1 MHGTWML
8 TLAAG
13 MLLWWGS
20 QAKAA
25 GPFHCSSGVDL
36 VLPLKSGPAPSD
48 STSKARRENPR
59 LVSSTLAVLLGP
71 FGAHR
76 LYLGTTP
83 KVAVVYGITFGGF
96 GLLPLLDLGH
106 LLFSK
111 DLDRYRN
118 NDRVFMW
125 NAPRTVGATT
135 PP

>member
-1 MHGTWML
+1 MSAGWML
-8 TLAAG
+8 LCGSLA
-13 MLLWWGS
+13 L
-20 QAKAA
+20 AA
-25 GPFHCSSGVDL
+25 GPFHPYKEHEL
-36 VLPLKSGPAPSD
+36 PAPPAFANAGAD
-48 STSKARRENPR
+48 STAREHRENPR
-59 LVSSTLAVLLGP
+59 VVSSVLAVFLGP

-83 KVAVVYGITFGGF
+83 KVAVVYGLTFGGF

-118 NDRVFMW
+118 NDKVFMW
-125 NAPRTVGATT
+125 NAPRSTEGTT

>member
-1 MHGTWML
+1 
-8 TLAAG
+8 
-13 MLLWWGS
+13 MLLWGS
-20 QAKAA
+20 LAVAA
-25 GPFHCSSGVDL
+25 GPFHPHKDHE
-36 VLPLKSGPAPSD
+36 LPGPWTFATGGTD
-48 STSKARRENPR
+48 STAQERRENPR
-59 LVSSTLAVLLGP
+59 VVSSALAVFLGP

-83 KVAVVYGITFGGF
+83 KVAVVYGLTFGGF

-125 NAPRTVGATT
+125 NAPRSTEGTT